1 MEASGQ
7 LLSGIVRVGA
17 AHRGWKT
24 PYEYAITWSSVDP
37 DTVFLHGLV
46 SDGGFTVAH
55 KQAIQGHLAALGF
68 RWAEWTRVHNG
79 VSKPIRVPV
88 RALSRLTGA

>member
-24 PYEYAITWSSVDP
+24 PYDYAFTWSATGVE
-37 DTVFLHGLV
+37 TCFLHGLV
-46 SDGGFTVAH
+46 SDGGFTTAH
-55 KQAIQGHLAALGF
+55 RRAAARHLASLGF
-68 RWAEWTRVHNG
+68 RWAEWVRVYEDG
-79 VSKPIRVPV
+79 TERLVRVP
-88 RALSRLTGA
+88 TGARRPTGA